1 MGVASECRANPR
13 AYGPH
18 EIPAPARPHGV
29 SHGFMGVTSRHRPHR
44 PRKHAASGGRR
55 APWLRS
61 DVSRSE
67 EHTSELQSL
76 MRSSYAVF
84 CLKKTQDR
92 NATTHY
98 TTRI

>member
-61 DVSRSE
+61 DVSLWTMSHNGAGRTAGE
-67 EHTSELQSL
+67 TYGD
-76 MRSSYAVF
+76 SYPIV
-84 CLKKTQDR
+84 QDR
-92 NATTHY
+92 KS
-98 TTRI
+98 TRLNSRH